1 MDNLVMI
8 VLQSKLTKKIVF
20 NEREVRDK
28 EKLNNTQITR
38 LSAVHLLLVNVKEYL
53 HAIKNNSDVN
63 NIRININSF

>member
-20 NEREVRDK
+20 NEREVRDE

-53 HAIKNNSDVN
+53 MQ
-63 NIRININSF
+63 

>member
-53 HAIKNNSDVN
+53 MQ
-63 NIRININSF
+63 